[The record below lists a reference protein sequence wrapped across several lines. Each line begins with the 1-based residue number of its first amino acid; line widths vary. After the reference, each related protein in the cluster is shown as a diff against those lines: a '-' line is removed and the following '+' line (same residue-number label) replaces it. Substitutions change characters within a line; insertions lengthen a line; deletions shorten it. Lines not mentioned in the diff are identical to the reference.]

1 MALEQDCKS
10 RVGDKCI
17 SNVVLS
23 NPVAKK
29 HKKNKKT
36 QNKTTKDK
44 TGEWVRYGHEGKKE
58 SKLISKFLA
67 YTTGRICYQLLS

>member
-29 HKKNKKT
+29 NPQKTKNKITK
-36 QNKTTKDK
+36 NKTD
-44 TGEWVRYGHEGKKE
+44 EWVRYGHEGKKK